1 MNFMATLCERMG
13 METYNTIFTI
23 AFLIIFAPQDV
34 TPEIIL
40 LLLCHF
46 KVISNTKKK
55 KKKALC
61 GYKVDFTEA
70 YGGCLIFFLFMQ
82 SMFPLVREGLQ
93 SIRLLRAAL

>member
-1 MNFMATLCERMG
+1 MTKLCERMG

-34 TPEIIL
+34 IPEIIL

-46 KVISNTKKK
+46 QSNIKYKKK
-55 KKKALC
+55 VLRE
-61 GYKVDFTEA
+61 YKVDFTEA